1 MQIFYLPQPDAAVLS
16 GDEARH
22 CVKVLRHRP
31 GDRIWCV
38 DGAGT
43 LYEAR
48 ILEAEPEQVRLEVLS
63 RTPDWGE
70 HGRSLSL
77 AFSPLHDKDRLEWM
91 VEKSVELG
99 VTALQPLVCRR
110 TDPYKAKFKPERLQA
125 ILLAGLKQSKRSRL
139 PVLHPQQPLEAWL
152 QGPLPAGPRLLAY
165 CEASRP
171 LAAVQE
177 AAASASSLTWL
188 IGPEGDFTPEEVSA
202 AEQQGFVSL
211 SLGANRL
218 RSETAGLYALSW
230 VKSAWGS

>member
-1 MQIFYLPQPDAAVLS
+1 MQIFYLPQPGAAALS

-43 LYEAR
+43 LYEAL
-48 ILEAEPEQVRLEVLS
+48 ILEAAPEQVQLELLA
-63 RTPDWGE
+63 RTEGWGE
-70 HGRSLSL
+70 HGRSLTL

-99 VTALQPLVCRR
+99 VTELRPLLCRR
-110 TDPYKAKFKPERLQA
+110 TDPYKAKFKPERLHA
-125 ILLAGLKQSKRSRL
+125 ILLAGLKQTKRSRL
-139 PVLHPQQPLEAWL
+139 PLLHPQEPLEAWL
-152 QGPLPAGPRLLAY
+152 RGPLPEGLRLLAY

-177 AAASASSLTWL
+177 AAAGARSLTWL
-188 IGPEGDFTPEEVSA
+188 IGPEGDFTPEEA
-202 AEQQGFVSL
+202 AAAAQQGFIPL
-211 SLGANRL
+211 SLGFGRL

-230 VKSAWGS
+230 VKSCWEF